1 MTKKKKELVISKEL
15 RHELEKLERP
25 ITYKDVMRARSRLVS
40 RRYRE
45 RNREAY
51 NKYHREYRLKNA
63 EKIRE
68 QSIKRNKLIVEQF
81 NKDQESENW
90 YD

>member
-1 MTKKKKELVISKEL
+1 MTEKKKKVVISKEL
-15 RHELEKLERP
+15 RQELEKLGRP
-25 ITYKDVMRARSRLVS
+25 ITYQDVMRARTRLVG

-51 NKYHREYRLKNA
+51 NKYHREYRLQNS

-68 QSIKRNKLIVEQF
+68 QSIKRNQLIVDQF
-81 NKDQESENW
+81 NKDQESVK
-90 YD
+90 